1 LFYFSVWELGLSG
14 AEAALFTYL
23 TPALL
28 GIAPIR
34 NWAVTRWG
42 RVSLR
47 VLSLIGLAAYKI
59 NGPLE
64 RLWAVIG
71 ANVAVL
77 LSQVADWTAGD
88 DSYQGFRAF
97 FVVVMARGTSNVHID
112 V

>member
-1 LFYFSVWELGLSG
+1 ML
-14 AEAALFTYL
+14 TYL
-23 TPALL
+23 TPAFL
-28 GIAPIR
+28 GIVPIR

-42 RVSLR
+42 RVTLR

-59 NGPLE
+59 DGPLE

-71 ANVAVL
+71 ANIAVL

-88 DSYQGFRAF
+88 VGYQGLRAF
-97 FVVVMARGTSNVHID
+97 SVVVMTRGTSNVHID